1 MGNKFTMAIGPIPE
15 AHVRIYK
22 NIIQIQS
29 PVTRVQ
35 MLETLLAGQE
45 YVATAKQAG
54 LYGPILAYMAS
65 IRRGDSSL
73 LPGENSSNRASPGE
87 NSSNRAS
94 PGENASNS
102 QAGNNQPSLRQQR
115 QSDSSENRLAT
126 GRGDTSAHTKAIS
139 FFSQC
144 LQILGLEE
152 EVALNEQAL
161 KAAYKKASMKAHPDK
176 GGSEEAFDTV
186 TRAYA
191 YLGEILRRV
200 RGGRNEM
207 INIAEES
214 PARLT
219 ATREEK
225 SESWKMVEPV
235 KLNPKN
241 LNIDTFNKVFEE
253 TKLPDP
259 DGDGYGDWL
268 KDPEGGT
275 NGSNGSNGSS
285 NKFNGKFN
293 RSVFNEAFESEIKTR
308 AQGLGNRHAIINRQ
322 PEALTMAPH
331 LGIELGRDRPEDY
344 TGANL
349 NGLKFTDLKK
359 AYTSEST
366 FSHQVADVRVS
377 SRSFDSAATERKAV
391 PTPLSASEM
400 NMIAEGERHMAQRQ
414 TRQAVRIS
422 EEDKRITEH
431 FQRMQRY
438 VITNQ

>member
-1 MGNKFTMAIGPIPE
+1 MGANFSLAMGPIPE

-22 NIIQIQS
+22 NVLQIQS

-65 IRRGDSSL
+65 VRRGDSSL
-73 LPGENSSNRASPGE
+73 LPGENSSNRAP
-87 NSSNRAS
+87 
-94 PGENASNS
+94 
-102 QAGNNQPSLRQQR
+102 QR
-115 QSDSSENRLAT
+115 GHVAENRLAT

-161 KAAYKKASMKAHPDK
+161 KAAYKKASLKAHPDK
-176 GGSEEAFDTV
+176 GGSEEGFDRV

-200 RGGRNEM
+200 RGGRNERV
-207 INIAEES
+207 NVTEES
-214 PARLT
+214 PARL
-219 ATREEK
+219 AAAREDK
-225 SESWKMVEPV
+225 SEAWKLNEPV

-241 LNIDTFNKVFEE
+241 LNMDTFNKVFEE

-268 KDPEGGT
+268 KDAET
-275 NGSNGSNGSS
+275 NTANT
-285 NKFNGKFN
+285 NKFTGKFN

-308 AQGLGNRHAIINRQ
+308 AQGPNRHAIINRQ

-331 LGIELGRDRPEDY
+331 LGIELGRDRPEDF

-349 NGLKFTDLKK
+349 NGLKYTDLKK
-359 AYTSEST
+359 AYTSDST
-366 FSHQVADVRVS
+366 FSHQVADVRVAN
-377 SRSFDSAATERKAV
+377 RSFDSAATDRKAA

-400 NMIAEGERHMAQRQ
+400 NMIAEGDRELAQRQ
-414 TRQAVRIS
+414 QRQTV
-422 EEDKRITEH
+422 RITEEDRRISDH
-431 FQRMQRY
+431 FQKMQRY

>member
-1 MGNKFTMAIGPIPE
+1 MGPIPE

-22 NIIQIQS
+22 NVLQIQS

-65 IRRGDSSL
+65 VRRGDSSL
-73 LPGENSSNRASPGE
+73 LPGENSSNRAP
-87 NSSNRAS
+87 
-94 PGENASNS
+94 
-102 QAGNNQPSLRQQR
+102 QR
-115 QSDSSENRLAT
+115 GHVAENRLAT

-176 GGSEEAFDTV
+176 GGSEEGFDRV

-207 INIAEES
+207 VNVAEES

-219 ATREEK
+219 ASREEK

-235 KLNPKN
+235 KLNPKS
-241 LNIDTFNKVFEE
+241 LNMDTFNKVFEE

-268 KDPEGGT
+268 KDAET
-275 NGSNGSNGSS
+275 NTANT
-285 NKFNGKFN
+285 NKFTGKFN

-308 AQGLGNRHAIINRQ
+308 AQGPNRHAIINRQ

-331 LGIELGRDRPEDY
+331 LGIELGRDRPEDF

-349 NGLKFTDLKK
+349 NGLKYTDLKK
-359 AYTSEST
+359 AYTSDST
-366 FSHQVADVRVS
+366 FSHQVADVRVAN
-377 SRSFDSAATERKAV
+377 RSFDSAATERKAA

-400 NMIAEGERHMAQRQ
+400 NMIAEGDRELAQRQ
-414 TRQAVRIS
+414 QRQAVRIT
-422 EEDKRITEH
+422 EEDRRISDH
-431 FQRMQRY
+431 FQKMQRY

>member
-1 MGNKFTMAIGPIPE
+1 MGNTFTLAVGPIPE
-15 AHVRIYK
+15 SHIRIYK
-22 NIIQIQS
+22 NILQIQS
-29 PVTRVQ
+29 PITRVQ
-35 MLETLLAGQE
+35 MLETLFAGQE
-45 YVATAKQAG
+45 YVATAKQTG

-65 IRRGDSSL
+65 IRRGDSSPL
-73 LPGENSSNRASPGE
+73 LPGEKAGSP
-87 NSSNRAS
+87 
-94 PGENASNS
+94 
-102 QAGNNQPSLRQQR
+102 QQPLRQQR
-115 QSDSSENRLAT
+115 PAENRLAT
-126 GRGDTSAHTKAIS
+126 GQGDTSSHAKAIS

-161 KAAYKKASMKAHPDK
+161 KAAYKEASIKAHPDK
-176 GGSEEAFDTV
+176 GGSEEAFDRV

-200 RGGRNEM
+200 RGGRSEM
-207 INIAEES
+207 VNVAEES

-219 ATREEK
+219 ASREEK

-241 LNIDTFNKVFEE
+241 LNMDTFNKVFEE

-268 KDPEGGT
+268 KDAET
-275 NGSNGSNGSS
+275 NTNST
-285 NKFNGKFN
+285 NKFTGKFN
-293 RSVFNEAFESEIKTR
+293 RSVFNEAFESEIKAR
-308 AQGLGNRHAIINRQ
+308 AQGSSSGRQAIINRQ

-331 LGIELGRDRPEDY
+331 LGIELGRDRPEDF

-349 NGLKFTDLKK
+349 NGLKYTDLKK
-359 AYTSEST
+359 AYTSDST

-377 SRSFDSAATERKAV
+377 NRSFDSAATERKAA
-391 PTPLSASEM
+391 PTPLSSAEM
-400 NMIAEGERHMAQRQ
+400 NAIAEGERQMAQRQ
-414 TRQAVRIS
+414 QRQAVRIS
-422 EEDKRITEH
+422 EEDRRITEH